1 MVPFDAELA
10 AGLGAN
16 PGLVGPNEITADMIA
31 RIRLER
37 AGTQPSDLELSRQGR
52 FLVSDLAVPGPA
64 GQPDIAL
71 LVCRPNVTGAAPMLY
86 FVHGGGMVF
95 NDRRTGGLSGALDWA
110 ERTDSAVVSVEYR
123 LPPEHRHPAPVEDCY
138 AGLRWIYEHAAGV
151 GLDAERII
159 LAGMSAGAG
168 LAASVALL
176 NRERGQI
183 PLVGQMLI
191 APMLDDRCDTQ
202 SMRQMAGPGVWD
214 QITSRTGWGAL
225 LGDARGGLDVSP
237 FASPARADNLAGL
250 PPTFIDVGSA
260 DTFRDEAVAYASRIW
275 RDGGRA
281 ELHVWPGGFHGFDFF
296 VPSAAI
302 SRAARLERIQWLQR
316 ILGIEQ

>member
-10 AGLGAN
+10 AGLEAN
-16 PGLVGPNEITADMIA
+16 PGIVSPNGMTADMIPG
-31 RIRLER
+31 IRLER
-37 AGTQPSDLELSRQGR
+37 MGTEPSDLELGREGR
-52 FLVSDLAVPGPA
+52 FLVSDLSVPGPA

-71 LVCRPNVTGAAPMLY
+71 LICRPNIITPVPALY
-86 FVHGGGMVF
+86 FVHGGGLVF
-95 NDRRTGGLSGALDWA
+95 NNRRTGGLSAALDWA
-110 ERTDSAVVSVEYR
+110 EQTDSAVVSVEYR
-123 LPPEHRHPAPVEDCY
+123 LPPEHPHPAPVEDCY
-138 AGLRWIYEHAAGV
+138 AGLRWTYEHGGTV
-151 GLDAERII
+151 GLDAERMV

-168 LAASVALL
+168 LAASMALL
-176 NRERGQI
+176 NRDLDQI
-183 PLVGQMLI
+183 PLIGQMLI
-191 APMLDDRCDTQ
+191 APMLDDRCDSH

-225 LGDARGGLDVSP
+225 LGDACGGREVSP

-260 DTFRDEAVAYASRIW
+260 DAFRDEAVAYASGIW

-296 VPSAAI
+296 VPGAAI
-302 SRAARLERIQWLQR
+302 SRAARRERIQWLQR
-316 ILGIEQ
+316 ILSIER

>member
-1 MVPFDAELA
+1 
-10 AGLGAN
+10 
-16 PGLVGPNEITADMIA
+16 
-31 RIRLER
+31 
-37 AGTQPSDLELSRQGR
+37 
-52 FLVSDLAVPGPA
+52 
-64 GQPDIAL
+64 
-71 LVCRPNVTGAAPMLY
+71 
-86 FVHGGGMVF
+86 
-95 NDRRTGGLSGALDWA
+95 
-110 ERTDSAVVSVEYR
+110 
-123 LPPEHRHPAPVEDCY
+123 
-138 AGLRWIYEHAAGV
+138 
-151 GLDAERII
+151 
-159 LAGMSAGAG
+159 
-168 LAASVALL
+168 
-176 NRERGQI
+176 
-183 PLVGQMLI
+183 
-191 APMLDDRCDTQ
+191 MLDDRCDTQ